1 MNNQKKSIE
10 ITGWLLYPIA
20 VGNAAFIHE
29 TNGMRRTSTVLSL
42 EVISRTEIRFE
53 TQNTNYCLHLVPQE
67 VNCVQ
72 NEVVMA

>member
-1 MNNQKKSIE
+1 MNSKKKTLE

-20 VGNAAFIHE
+20 IGNSAFIHE

-42 EVISRTEIRFE
+42 DAISQTEIRFE
-53 TQNTNYCLHLVPQE
+53 TRNTNYCLHLAPQE

-72 NEVVMA
+72 NEVVTA